1 MRSTVDYVDK
11 NKAPVMQWS
20 ENKHMFTYDT
30 MLCNELECRD
40 IYVWSAEVVLM
51 AYEPRVFRG
60 RTERYVYGHLLR
72 RLGLN

>member
-1 MRSTVDYVDK
+1 
-11 NKAPVMQWS
+11 
-20 ENKHMFTYDT
+20 MFTYDT